1 MEQYEPESKVI
12 RSEERVDETTKNAPD
27 GDNQKERSLTN
38 YEIDKT
44 VQHIMQEV
52 GNIKRLTISVAV
64 DGKYKK
70 DKKGEMTFAA
80 RTAEE
85 MGTIEDIVKNAVGY
99 DLARGDQIAVSQVE
113 FNNETLQREQQD
125 FVSRDKWE
133 FWLTVIKYA
142 IGAIIALLLI
152 LFLRYLAK
160 TIVEAMNPP
169 VPVMEQ
175 LGVVEDVPKEVP
187 EEVRKSS
194 EILERV
200 ELMTREEPV
209 NISAIIRQWLAEPS
223 VSHKKK

>member
-1 MEQYEPESKVI
+1 
-12 RSEERVDETTKNAPD
+12 
-27 GDNQKERSLTN
+27 
-38 YEIDKT
+38 
-44 VQHIMQEV
+44 
-52 GNIKRLTISVAV
+52 
-64 DGKYKK
+64 
-70 DKKGEMTFAA
+70 
-80 RTAEE
+80 

-113 FNNETLQREQQD
+113 FNNENLQREQQD
-125 FVSRDKWE
+125 FVSRDRWE
-133 FWLTVIKYA
+133 FWLTLIKYV

-152 LFLRYLAK
+152 FFLRYLAK

-223 VSHKKK
+223 ASHKKK